1 MSPSG
6 ARLRLIETSPDRAV
20 TRLHQIVRQRDV
32 LRVDFRRTWDSIAAD
47 AADAELE
54 AWAASALEIA
64 LVNAGP
70 ACLLAFWRVSVE
82 LRATLGV
89 PCWRAW
95 AAPLPTYVAT
105 RARMPHSPACRR
117 WAPRRAVSA
126 RRASWCNG
134 RAASCGSHARR
145 RNRSLAVASR
155 TETILRSCDGAAF
168 ESFIATGLKAGGH

>member
-1 MSPSG
+1 MSASG
-6 ARLRLIETSPDRAV
+6 PRLRLIETSPDRAV

-89 PCWRAW
+89 PVLAGVGRASAAVCCHPGSDGALSRPQGRGPAGRPPRH
-95 AAPLPTYVAT
+95 AAP
-105 RARMPHSPACRR
+105 
-117 WAPRRAVSA
+117 
-126 RRASWCNG
+126 
-134 RAASCGSHARR
+134 ARR
-145 RNRSLAVASR
+145 RVSGPRQL
-155 TETILRSCDGAAF
+155 
-168 ESFIATGLKAGGH
+168 

>member
-82 LRATLGV
+82 VRATLGV
-89 PCWRAW
+89 PVLAGVGPPPSPRCPPPGPA
-95 AAPLPTYVAT
+95 AAP
-105 RARMPHSPACRR
+105 ARPP
-117 WAPRRAVSA
+117 PRRP
-126 RRASWCNG
+126 
-134 RAASCGSHARR
+134 
-145 RNRSLAVASR
+145 
-155 TETILRSCDGAAF
+155 
-168 ESFIATGLKAGGH
+168 

>member
-89 PCWRAW
+89 PVLAGPGPAPAARFWHAGPG
-95 AAPLPTYVAT
+95 APLPCL
-105 RARMPHSPACRR
+105 H
-117 WAPRRAVSA
+117 
-126 RRASWCNG
+126 G
-134 RAASCGSHARR
+134 
-145 RNRSLAVASR
+145 
-155 TETILRSCDGAAF
+155 
-168 ESFIATGLKAGGH
+168 